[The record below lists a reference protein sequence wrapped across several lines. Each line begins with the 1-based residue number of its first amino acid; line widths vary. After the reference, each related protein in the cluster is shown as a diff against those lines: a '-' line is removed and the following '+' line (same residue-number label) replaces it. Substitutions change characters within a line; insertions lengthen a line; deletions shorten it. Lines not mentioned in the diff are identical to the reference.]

1 MATQQ
6 IEYRKVRPKND
17 DAELRMIAELRKMG
31 KPFRAVSRTEYIVSK
46 QQCDVLKRKNVPY
59 DIVV

>member
-6 IEYRKVRPKND
+6 IEYRKVRARGE

-31 KPFRAVSRTEYIVSK
+31 KPFRAISRTDYIVSK
-46 QQCDVLKRKNVPY
+46 QQCDTLKRKNVPY
-59 DIVV
+59 DIVP